1 MPAAILDFDLPPD
14 HPIRQI
20 LTVIEAHPEV
30 REPLL
35 RALLTEDFLALPS
48 QVKDLAG
55 QVGGLREDFEGFRE
69 ETREQFGAVNKRLD
83 KNSGQLDEMNSR
95 LDENTRHL
103 GEHSGQMD
111 EMSSRLDENT
121 QRLDEHSGRLNEMS
135 SRLDEHSGRLDEM
148 SSRLDENTQR
158 LDEHSGRL
166 DEMSSRL
173 DENTQRLD
181 EHSGRLDEM
190 SSRLDENT
198 QRLDENTQRL
208 DENIRLTRS
217 IQGSVG
223 VLRGNSY
230 EDLCRREI
238 AAILDGWLEL
248 PVLADRGRINDLL
261 GQHRHNDLI
270 TRQDYLDSIRPD
282 IIVRAK
288 DDQSQTD
295 SLAIVEVSI
304 TFNQDD
310 LETAAR
316 RASIISGVTGVL
328 TKAFVVTHHAWPE
341 DMNEVAQQLG
351 VTIIQHDAPEYADL

>member
-1 MPAAILDFDLPPD
+1 MPAAILDLDLPPD

-103 GEHSGQMD
+103 GEHSGQLD

-135 SRLDEHSGRLDEM
+135 NRLDEHSGRLDGM

-166 DEMSSRL
+166 D
-173 DENTQRLD
+173 
-181 EHSGRLDEM
+181 GM

-238 AAILDGWLEL
+238 AAILDGWLER

-288 DDQSQTD
+288 DDESQTD

>member
-135 SRLDEHSGRLDEM
+135 SRLDE
-148 SSRLDENTQR
+148 NTQR

-166 DEMSSRL
+166 D
-173 DENTQRLD
+173 
-181 EHSGRLDEM
+181 GM

-198 QRLDENTQRL
+198 QRLDENTLGENTQRLDENTRRL